1 MHNKAITGF
10 GFRMIAIIIK
20 ASVCVVS
27 QTLALII
34 IAIMRK
40 PNPIVVNYLTWIPF
54 TIAIIISHPDVF
66 AGL

>member
-1 MHNKAITGF
+1 
-10 GFRMIAIIIK
+10 MIAIIIK

-66 AGL
+66 AWL